1 MLDAVR
7 HYLSFRDLLLNLAFL
22 AFLVLAWFVPR
33 FGDGIFRPVERYGT
47 LLARKKSRSILC
59 IALLPVALRLS
70 FLWLAPVPV
79 PHTHDE
85 FSYLLA
91 GQTFAHARL
100 TNPPHEMWVFLA
112 TLHDTKQHKSISQ
125 Y

>member
-7 HYLSFRDLLLNLAFL
+7 HYFSFRDLLLNLAFL

-70 FLWLAPVPV
+70 FLWLGPVPV
-79 PHTHDE
+79 PPPPTPFGYFPPGRQ
-85 FSYLLA
+85 FSPPRLDSPPTRQ
-91 GQTFAHARL
+91 GGFAA
-100 TNPPHEMWVFLA
+100 
-112 TLHDTKQHKSISQ
+112 
-125 Y
+125 